1 MHAGNTWA
9 GGSGGSDTAGLG
21 GRGGPY
27 RLQDPG
33 NHPVHQVSD
42 ADKAAVSRESREA
55 AAAMAKQAFEERLRD
70 ISMGKNDYAVY
81 QQYRSNISL
90 QVTQL
95 QEILSDIT
103 SRGKERMW
111 LRNQSQGNLDDSKLV
126 DGLSGERLVFKRRGY
141 SENSLADLASTN
153 FDDGPAPKKRIQ
165 FVVDVSGSMM
175 RFNGMDRR
183 LERMLEASLLIMEAL
198 PRSGPSSSDDD
209 AEGASNS
216 SNNAELAELLEYSIS
231 GHSGDTAD
239 ELFVD
244 FPGDQDET
252 SSIADRVTD
261 LFTSRR
267 SRQKNKNRPRI
278 PRGVL
283 NERDKMSTMEK
294 MVAHS
299 QFCMAG
305 DHTLQATEIAI
316 NRVLEGAEEGD
327 NTQRM
332 VIVLSDANFERY
344 DIDPADVSRIMRKS
358 DKVKVHM
365 ILIASLRDEAESVA
379 KALPLGYAH
388 LCSESSDLPSILRN
402 ILVSSFDT

>member
-1 MHAGNTWA
+1 
-9 GGSGGSDTAGLG
+9 
-21 GRGGPY
+21 
-27 RLQDPG
+27 
-33 NHPVHQVSD
+33 
-42 ADKAAVSRESREA
+42 
-55 AAAMAKQAFEERLRD
+55 MAKQAFEERLRE
-70 ISMGKNDYAVY
+70 ISMGKNDYAVF

-90 QVTQL
+90 QVAQL
-95 QEILSDIT
+95 KEILNDIT
-103 SRGKERMW
+103 SRGKERVW

-141 SENSLADLASTN
+141 SDNALADLTAAHS
-153 FDDGPAPKKRIQ
+153 DDGPVPKKRIQ

-198 PRSGPSSSDDD
+198 PRRGPPSSDSDGEDT
-209 AEGASNS
+209 AGSNS
-216 SNNAELAELLEYSIS
+216 NSNAELAELLEFSIS

-244 FPGDQDET
+244 FPSDQEET
-252 SSIADRVTD
+252 GSIADKVTD
-261 LFTSRR
+261 LFTTRR
-267 SRQKNKNRPRI
+267 DRQKGKRPRI

-283 NERDKMSTMEK
+283 NERDKMSVMEK
-294 MVAHS
+294 MVAHA
-299 QFCMAG
+299 QFCMPG

-316 NRVLEGAEEGD
+316 DRLLEGVEEGD

-332 VIVLSDANFERY
+332 VIVLSDANFNRY

-379 KALPLGYAH
+379 RALPLGYAH
-388 LCSESSDLPSILRN
+388 LCSESSDLPSILRS
-402 ILVSSFDT
+402 ILVSSFDS

>member
-1 MHAGNTWA
+1 M
-9 GGSGGSDTAGLG
+9 
-21 GRGGPY
+21 
-27 RLQDPG
+27 
-33 NHPVHQVSD
+33 HQVSD
-42 ADKAAVSRESREA
+42 EDKAAVSKESREA
-55 AAAMAKQAFEERLRD
+55 AAAMAKQAFEERLRE
-70 ISMGKNDYAVY
+70 ISMGKNDYAVF

-90 QVTQL
+90 QVAQL
-95 QEILSDIT
+95 KEILNDIT
-103 SRGKERMW
+103 SRGKERVW

-141 SENSLADLASTN
+141 SDNALADLTAAHS
-153 FDDGPAPKKRIQ
+153 DDGPVPKKRIQ

-198 PRSGPSSSDDD
+198 PRRGPPSSDSDGEDT
-209 AEGASNS
+209 AGSNS
-216 SNNAELAELLEYSIS
+216 NSNAELAELLEFSIS

-244 FPGDQDET
+244 FPSDQEET
-252 SSIADRVTD
+252 GSIADKVTD
-261 LFTSRR
+261 LFTTRR
-267 SRQKNKNRPRI
+267 DRQKGKRPRI

-283 NERDKMSTMEK
+283 NERDKMSVMEK
-294 MVAHS
+294 MVAHA
-299 QFCMAG
+299 QFCMPG

-316 NRVLEGAEEGD
+316 DRLLEGVEEGD

-332 VIVLSDANFERY
+332 VIVLSDANFNRY

-379 KALPLGYAH
+379 RALPLGYAH
-388 LCSESSDLPSILRN
+388 LCSESSDLPSILRS
-402 ILVSSFDT
+402 ILVSSFDS

>member
-1 MHAGNTWA
+1 M
-9 GGSGGSDTAGLG
+9 
-21 GRGGPY
+21 
-27 RLQDPG
+27 
-33 NHPVHQVSD
+33 HQVSD
-42 ADKAAVSRESREA
+42 ADKAAVSKESREA
-55 AAAMAKQAFEERLRD
+55 AAAMSRQAFEERLRE
-70 ISMGKNDYAVY
+70 ISMGKNDYAVF

-90 QVTQL
+90 QVAQL
-95 QEILSDIT
+95 KEILNDIT
-103 SRGKERMW
+103 SRGKERVW

-141 SENSLADLASTN
+141 SDNALADLSSANT
-153 FDDGPAPKKRIQ
+153 DDGPVPKKRIQ

-183 LERMLEASLLIMEAL
+183 LERMLEASLLVMEAL
-198 PRSGPSSSDDD
+198 PRKGPPSSDSDGEDVD
-209 AEGASNS
+209 TTG

-244 FPGDQDET
+244 FPSDQEEAG
-252 SSIADRVTD
+252 SISDRVTD
-261 LFTSRR
+261 LFTTRR
-267 SRQKNKNRPRI
+267 NRQKGKRPRI

-283 NERDKMSTMEK
+283 NERDKMSVMEK
-294 MVAHS
+294 MVAHA
-299 QFCMAG
+299 QFCMSG

-316 NRVLEGAEEGD
+316 DRALQGAEEGD

-332 VIVLSDANFERY
+332 VIVLSDANFDRY

-379 KALPLGYAH
+379 RALPLGYAH
-388 LCSESSDLPSILRN
+388 LCSESSDLPSILRS
-402 ILVSSFDT
+402 ILVSSFDN